1 MYIKFFSNYFF
12 TASVIVTIGV
22 SIPPLIGWCE
32 YTYTPRQY
40 ICFAN
45 WPQSLSYALFMI
57 CCCFGIPLSVMI
69 VCNYKIYKQV
79 KLSRNKIKD
88 AYTIRM
94 SKGEEK
100 NYSTTISENISQSS
114 TNNSINEIVQHY
126 KGDANAVT
134 DNGDNRKSGSPIHI
148 AVKPME
154 NVELRR
160 AGKTTPEEIR
170 LARVLGIVVIVFF
183 ACWFPYCIS
192 MILSIVAPDAGHRIF
207 YMATL
212 LIGYFN
218 SCCNPIIYGILN
230 KRFTNGFKML
240 FCFCRR

>member
-1 MYIKFFSNYFF
+1 
-12 TASVIVTIGV
+12 VQLG
-22 SIPPLIGWCE
+22 SILLVE
-32 YTYTPRQY
+32 
-40 ICFAN
+40 
-45 WPQSLSYALFMI
+45 
-57 CCCFGIPLSVMI
+57 
-69 VCNYKIYKQV
+69 
-79 KLSRNKIKD
+79 
-88 AYTIRM
+88 
-94 SKGEEK
+94 
-100 NYSTTISENISQSS
+100 
-114 TNNSINEIVQHY
+114 HY

-230 KRFTNGFKML
+230 KRFTNGIRFQTNKL
-240 FCFCRR
+240 LLIIFIADLKFYTFAYIPIVDRNKTTF